1 MLLSVGL
8 VLLKHKQTAN
18 RSKALPGAITCSYRT
33 RNVVLYIILTLFWKP
48 TQAVVFGQQFF
59 VSRKTARCFLFNV
72 VFTAFRSH

>member
-33 RNVVLYIILTLFWKP
+33 RNVVLYIILTLFLKAYTSCCIRP
-48 TQAVVFGQQFF
+48 AVLCFKKNSTMLF
-59 VSRKTARCFLFNV
+59 V
-72 VFTAFRSH
+72 